1 MGYAGASGNGAAAG
15 TTTGAATASRALQE
29 SVAGHPASPAGT
41 KLCCVCGIDVA
52 GHKRYKDHTGR
63 YWCEECKQAGREPG
77 DGVPCPEC
85 HNPTAPD
92 KWELYQD
99 KRICQ
104 SCVVKKNQAA
114 KRESSRMARAAEEA
128 RSQEQRRKLYLSIAA
143 GVGVLVVFVALWM
156 IFN

>member
-1 MGYAGASGNGAAAG
+1 MAYARTSGNGAATHAPG
-15 TTTGAATASRALQE
+15 DAAATPRGLQE
-29 SVAGHPASPAGT
+29 SVAGHPASPPGT
-41 KLCCVCGIDVA
+41 KLCCVCGVDVA

-63 YWCEECKQAGREPG
+63 YWCEDCKQAGREPG

-99 KRICQ
+99 QRLCQ
-104 SCVVKKNQAA
+104 SCVAKKRQAA
-114 KRESSRMARAAEEA
+114 KREAARLARAAEEA
-128 RSQEQRRKLYLSIAA
+128 RAQEQRRKLVLSISAA
-143 GVGVLVVFVALWM
+143 VGVLVLFIALWL